1 MRHYEVVVL
10 VHPDQ
15 SSQVEGMIGRYKT
28 MIERGNGVIH
38 REEDW
43 GRRPLAFIINKVRKA
58 HYFMINIECDQA
70 VLDELENSFRYN
82 DAVLRYLFMQQKDAI
97 TEKSLMAFEAEEELK
112 NKMRR
117 GDYNRK
123 HKSPVTADKAKPVA
137 ATDTE
142 KKGE

>member
-15 SSQVEGMIGRYKT
+15 SSQVEGMIGRYKS
-28 MIERGNGVIH
+28 MIERGNGVVH
-38 REEDW
+38 RAEDW

-58 HYFMINIECDQA
+58 HYFMMNIECDQA
-70 VLDELENSFRYN
+70 VVDELENSFRYN
-82 DAVLRYLFMQQKDAI
+82 DAILRNLVIKRKEAV

-123 HKSPVTADKAKPVA
+123 NKSAPQSASVKAPE
-137 ATDTE
+137 TETE
-142 KKGE
+142 KGE

>member
-28 MIERGNGVIH
+28 LIERGNGVIH

-58 HYFMINIECDQA
+58 HYFMLNIECDQA

-123 HKSPVTADKAKPVA
+123 HKSPIAADKAKPAVA
-137 ATDTE
+137 TE
-142 KKGE
+142 TESKGE